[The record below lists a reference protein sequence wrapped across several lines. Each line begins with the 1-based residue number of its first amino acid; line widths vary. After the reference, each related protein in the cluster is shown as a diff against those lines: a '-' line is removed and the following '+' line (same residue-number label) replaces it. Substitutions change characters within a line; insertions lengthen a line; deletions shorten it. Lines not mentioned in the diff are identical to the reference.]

1 MKTLTIEIKFYEPD
15 ALGEALQDIIDQLG
29 QGSTGGEITL
39 KQELPYVY
47 IWSIKKW
54 KHIEFMVNTS
64 RKSI

>member
-29 QGSTGGEITL
+29 QGANGGETTI

-47 IWSIKKW
+47 TWSIKKW
-54 KHIEFMVNTS
+54 YLQPTRLARQSMLM
-64 RKSI
+64 